1 MFWLI
6 GDGSRLAMGRDMEW
20 VDDLVSPDPVI
31 RAEAVLRFKQAQA
44 DLDAAQQGA
53 GDLGDALGRELMRTL
68 WDGWTWV
75 GFGAESFPSGS
86 AELIHYSLRY
96 LEWEAHFPA
105 EWHKS
110 WTTKQSLLK
119 GLARRDDLT
128 GEARARLADLV
139 VTVVSR
145 RQQCKDEGYIAVAR
159 ALDDESLRQRVA
171 EVGSVRARFLIHLL
185 DSPDLPATTW
195 TWQRWEAE
203 QLGG

>member
-20 VDDLVSPDPVI
+20 ADDLVSPAPVI

-75 GFGAESFPSGS
+75 DFGVASFPSGS

-110 WTTKQSLLK
+110 WGTKESLLK
-119 GLARRDDLT
+119 GMARRDDLT
-128 GEARARLADLV
+128 EDARSRLADLV

-145 RQQCKDEGYIAVAR
+145 GQQCKDEGYIAVAR
-159 ALDDESLRQRVA
+159 AIDGESLRRRVT
-171 EVGSVRARFLIHLL
+171 EVGSARARFMLHLL
-185 DSPDLPATTW
+185 DRPELRPKTR
-195 TWQRWEAE
+195 TWQSWEAE